1 MRSFGRQCRGRGHVF
16 VKLVRQT
23 ERQLLDL
30 GQPIP
35 ALGQQAQQ
43 LLEQTPA
50 LPAAHRERLTRE
62 LTAALGAHQQIRTQ
76 SQRLTQGKKLPHCKI
91 VNAYDPTIA
100 PILKGK
106 SNCPTQ
112 FGRKPGIM
120 SEPATG
126 FIFATRVPAGNPHDA
141 SYVMPLLDQVQS
153 AIDRVSA
160 PKRRQVHSVAG
171 DLGINDATLRQ
182 TLHQRGILTL
192 GIPKTVEPLNPQP
205 TTEESRALLTEAGL
219 AQKRTPHQVQI
230 ACACGYSRP
239 VVESHIASLL
249 ARGAGQVR
257 YKGLAGAV
265 VQQGMTVLAQNGATL
280 ARLPHQRLSKR
291 AQKLRRL
298 LRLKPANP
306 LKNKEG
312 IN

>member
-1 MRSFGRQCRGRGHVF
+1 MRSFGRQCRGRGRVF

-35 ALGQQAQQ
+35 TLGQQAQQ
-43 LLEQTPA
+43 LLEQTEA
-50 LPAAHRERLTRE
+50 LSDAQRERLTQE
-62 LTAALGAHQQIRTQ
+62 LSAALGAHQQIRKQ
-76 SQRLTQGKKLPHCKI
+76 SQRLTQGKQLPHCKI

-106 SNCPTQ
+106 SNCPAQ
-112 FGRKPGIM
+112 FGRKPGIA

-141 SYVMPLLDQVQS
+141 SYVVPLLDKVQR
-153 AIDRVSA
+153 AINRVGSR
-160 PKRRQVHSVAG
+160 KRRQVHSVAG
-171 DLGINDATLRQ
+171 DLGINEATLRQ
-182 TLHQRGILTL
+182 TLHERGILTL
-192 GIPKTVEPLNPQP
+192 GIPKTVEPINPQP
-205 TTEESRALLTEAGL
+205 TAEEIGALLSEAGL
-219 AQKRTPHQVQI
+219 TQKRTPRQVQI

-239 VVESHIASLL
+239 VVESHIASLV

-257 YKGLAGAV
+257 YTGLAGAV
-265 VQQGMTVLAQNGATL
+265 VQQGMTVMAHNGATL
-280 ARLPHQRLSKR
+280 ARLPQQRLSKR